1 MSGRTHCEIIQE
13 NSSKV
18 YPDTI
23 NMHQSSNTFKSK
35 MISIAIAILVW
46 FVVFGV
52 LHTLTKFEKDN
63 YLVEEKED
71 AENYGELLRSSV
83 DRELNSLLF
92 ISNGLASYLSVYKDE
107 LDPIKINAILEDLWS
122 RAKHV
127 RNLGVAVG
135 YRFKYVYPVAGNER
149 VIGVDLHSLQAQW
162 PKIKMAVKTRQGI
175 LDGPLD
181 LIQGGSGIIYR
192 YPVFIKNQYWGMLS
206 TVINTQPFLEEA
218 FQRNRNSD
226 YEFAIRTQDGKV
238 FFGDPN
244 LFKHKRAIL
253 IESNLPN
260 GKWEWVIEKRDIQKP
275 LYFYVLDALSIVLS
289 IITAAGVYYY
299 LHERNSLTKEALID
313 SLTNLP
319 NRRYLDKVLLKA
331 SIDAE
336 RNHELMAVMLI
347 DLDYFKS
354 INDTRGHA
362 FGDAALVRV
371 AEIIQSKIRGTDTL
385 SRMGGDEFVLV
396 LNHLKSANDAQMI
409 AKKIMDAFN
418 ETHMIHG
425 TEVRLSLSIG
435 LTTSV
440 IKEKIN
446 IKHLLKHADE
456 ALYLAKGEGRGRFK
470 VYEVTQN

>member
-1 MSGRTHCEIIQE
+1 
-13 NSSKV
+13 
-18 YPDTI
+18 
-23 NMHQSSNTFKSK
+23 
-35 MISIAIAILVW
+35 MISIAIAVLVW
-46 FVVFGV
+46 FAVFGV
-52 LHTLTKFEKDN
+52 LHTLTKLEKDN

-107 LDPIKINAILEDLWS
+107 LDENKINAILEDLWS

-135 YRFKYVYPVAGNER
+135 YQFKYVYPVAGNER
-149 VIGVDLHSLQAQW
+149 VIGVDLHNLSAQW
-162 PKIKMAVKTRQGI
+162 PKVKMAIDTRQGI

-192 YPVFIKNQYWGMLS
+192 YPVFIKNEYWGILS
-206 TVINTQPFLEEA
+206 TVINTQPFLEDA
-218 FQRNRNSD
+218 FQRNRNND
-226 YEFAIRTQDGKV
+226 YEFAIRTQEGKV
-238 FFGDPN
+238 FFGNPD
-244 LFKHKRAIL
+244 LFKHKRIML
-253 IESNLPN
+253 MESNLPN
-260 GKWEWVIEKRDIQKP
+260 GKWEWAIEKRDNQKP

-299 LHERNSLTKEALID
+299 LHERSSLAKEALID

-319 NRRYLDKVLLKA
+319 NRRYLDRVLLKA

-371 AEIIQSKIRGTDTL
+371 AETIQSKIRGTDIL
-385 SRMGGDEFVLV
+385 SRIGGDEFVLV

-409 AKKIMDAFN
+409 AAKIIVAFDEMQLIN
-418 ETHMIHG
+418 GISI
-425 TEVRLSLSIG
+425 RLSLSIG

-446 IKHLLKHADE
+446 IKRLLKHADE
-456 ALYLAKGEGRGRFK
+456 ALYLAKGEGRGRYK
-470 VYEVTQN
+470 VYE

>member
-1 MSGRTHCEIIQE
+1 
-13 NSSKV
+13 
-18 YPDTI
+18 
-23 NMHQSSNTFKSK
+23 MHQFSSAFKSQ
-35 MISIAIAILVW
+35 MIGIAIAILVW

-52 LHTLTKFEKDN
+52 LHTLTKFEKDK
-63 YLVEEKED
+63 YFAEEKKD
-71 AENYGELLRSSV
+71 AESYGELLRSSV

-107 LDPIKINAILEDLWS
+107 LDPVKINAILEDLWS

-135 YRFKYVYPVAGNER
+135 YRFKYVYPLAGNER
-149 VIGVDLHSLQAQW
+149 VIGVDLRNLDAQW
-162 PKIKMAVKTRQGI
+162 PKIKMAVDTRQGI

-192 YPVFIKNQYWGMLS
+192 YPVFIKNEYWGILS
-206 TVINTQPFLEEA
+206 TVINTQSFLKEA
-218 FQRNRNSD
+218 FQRNNNND

-244 LFKHKRAIL
+244 LFKHKGVML

-260 GKWEWVIEKRDIQKP
+260 GKWEWAIEKRDIQKP
-275 LYFYVLDALSIVLS
+275 IYFYVLDALSIVIS
-289 IITAAGVYYY
+289 IIMAAGAYFY
-299 LHERNSLTKEALID
+299 LHERNSLAKEALMD

-347 DLDYFKS
+347 DLDYFKN
-354 INDTRGHA
+354 INDSYGHA
-362 FGDAALVRV
+362 FGDAALVKV
-371 AEIIQSKIRGTDTL
+371 AEIIQSKIRETDTL

-396 LNHLKSANDAQMI
+396 LNPLKSASDAQKI
-409 AKKIMDAFN
+409 ATKIIDAFN
-418 ETHMIHG
+418 EAELILG
-425 TEVRLSLSIG
+425 IPIRLSLSIG

-440 IKEKIN
+440 INEKIS
-446 IKHLLKHADE
+446 IKHLLKQADE
-456 ALYLAKGEGRGRFK
+456 ALYLAKGEGRGRYK
-470 VYEVTQN
+470 VYDTKQG

>member
-1 MSGRTHCEIIQE
+1 MH
-13 NSSKV
+13 
-18 YPDTI
+18 
-23 NMHQSSNTFKSK
+23 HQSSNAYKSQ
-35 MISIAIAILVW
+35 MISIAIAMLVW

-52 LHTLTKFEKDN
+52 LHTLTKLEKDK
-63 YLVEEKED
+63 YLLEVKKD

-92 ISNGLASYLSVYKDE
+92 ISNGLASYISVYKDE

-149 VIGVDLHSLQAQW
+149 VIGVDLHSLPAQW
-162 PKIKMAVKTRQGI
+162 PKVKMAVDTRQGI

-192 YPVFIKNQYWGMLS
+192 YPVFIKNQYWGILS

-218 FQRNRNSD
+218 FQQNRNSD
-226 YEFAIRTQDGKV
+226 YDFAIRTQDGKV
-238 FFGDPN
+238 FFGDPH
-244 LFKHKRAIL
+244 LFKHKWVVFM
-253 IESNLPN
+253 ESNLPN
-260 GKWEWVIEKRDIQKP
+260 GKWEWAIEKRGIQKP
-275 LYFYVLDALSIVLS
+275 MYFYVLDALAIVLS
-289 IITAAGVYYY
+289 IITAVGIYFY
-299 LHERNSLTKEALID
+299 LHERNSLTREALID

-319 NRRYLDKVLLKA
+319 NRRYLEKVLLKA
-331 SIDAE
+331 TIDAE
-336 RNHELMAVMLI
+336 RNQELIAVMLI
-347 DLDYFKS
+347 DLDYFKNL
-354 INDTRGHA
+354 NDTHGHA

-396 LNHLKSANDAQMI
+396 LNHLKSANDAQKI
-409 AKKIMDAFN
+409 AAKILDAFN
-418 ETHMIHG
+418 ETQLIHG
-425 TEVRLSLSIG
+425 ISIQLSLSVG

-440 IKEKIN
+440 LKEKIN
-446 IKHLLKHADE
+446 IKQLLKQADE
-456 ALYLAKGEGRGRFK
+456 ALYLAKGEGRGRYK
-470 VYEVTQN
+470 IYEGIHH

>member
-1 MSGRTHCEIIQE
+1 
-13 NSSKV
+13 
-18 YPDTI
+18 
-23 NMHQSSNTFKSK
+23 MHLQCWYCLLCLLFCIHSPSLKK
-35 MISIAIAILVW
+35 A
-46 FVVFGV
+46 
-52 LHTLTKFEKDN
+52 N
-63 YLVEEKED
+63 YLAKEKESV
-71 AENYGELLRSSV
+71 ENYGELLRSSV

-92 ISNGLASYLSVYKDE
+92 ISNGLASYLTVYKDE

-149 VIGVDLHSLQAQW
+149 VIGVDLRSLHAQW
-162 PKIKMAVKTRQGI
+162 PKVKMAVNTRQGI

-192 YPVFIKNQYWGMLS
+192 YPVFIKNQYWGILS

-218 FQRNRNSD
+218 FNRNSD
-226 YEFAIRTQDGKV
+226 YEFAIRTQNGKV
-238 FFGDPN
+238 FFGNPN

-362 FGDAALVRV
+362 FGDAALVKV
-371 AEIIQSKIRGTDTL
+371 SEIIQSNIRGTDTL

-396 LNHLKSANDAQMI
+396 FNHLKSANDAQKI
-409 AKKIMDAFN
+409 AAKILDAFN
-418 ETHMIHG
+418 ETQLIHG
-425 TEVRLSLSIG
+425 ISIQLSLSVG

-440 IKEKIN
+440 LKEKIN
-446 IKHLLKHADE
+446 IKQLLKQADE
-456 ALYLAKGEGRGRFK
+456 ALYLAKGEGRGRYK
-470 VYEVTQN
+470 IYEGIH